1 MTRLSAI
8 ELPPMSPAAA
18 VRVVRALGAHRYV
31 AERLHDVHAFV
42 FEAAHADDALTEAKA
57 WASSVLTD
65 PDVDRNSKD
74 PRLVRRAT
82 DKELT
87 AALAAYWGEEPH
99 CREARERLRALLADV
114 DVTPALGQKAALF
127 DERFED
133 DLYPVLL
140 DATWKLLPLASLDHE
155 RHRGVLESYDELEL
169 ASARFEEANA
179 VPPREY
185 LFELPLFGARE
196 LLSPEDEWG
205 DLATRLVLWSSV
217 EATYEDYLVRGI
229 LRSAKVAEPE

>member
-1 MTRLSAI
+1 
-8 ELPPMSPAAA
+8 MSPAAA

-42 FEAAHADDALTEAKA
+42 FEAAHSDDALTEAKA
-57 WASSVLTD
+57 WASSVLAD

>member
-1 MTRLSAI
+1 
-8 ELPPMSPAAA
+8 MSPAAA

-31 AERLHDVHAFV
+31 AERLHDVHALV
-42 FEAAHADDALTEAKA
+42 FEAAASDEALTEAKA
-57 WASSVLTD
+57 WARIVLAD

-87 AALAAYWGEEPH
+87 AALAAYWGEDAH
-99 CREARERLRALLADV
+99 CREARERLRALLAEV

-133 DLYPVLL
+133 ELYPVLI
-140 DATWKLLPLASLDHE
+140 DATWRLLPLASLDHE
-155 RHRGVLESYDELEL
+155 RHRGVLESYEELEL
-169 ASARFEEANA
+169 ASARFEEENA

>member
-1 MTRLSAI
+1 
-8 ELPPMSPAAA
+8 MSPAAA

-42 FEAAHADDALTEAKA
+42 FEAAASDEALTEAKA
-57 WASSVLTD
+57 WARSVLAD

-87 AALAAYWGEEPH
+87 AALAAYWGEDAH
-99 CREARERLRALLADV
+99 CREARERLRALLAEV

-133 DLYPVLL
+133 ELYPVLI
-140 DATWKLLPLASLDHE
+140 DATWRLLPLASLDHE
-155 RHRGVLESYDELEL
+155 RHRGVLESYEELEL
-169 ASARFEEANA
+169 ASARFEEENA

-205 DLATRLVLWSSV
+205 DLGTTLVLWSSV